1 MDKNPP
7 VNAGDTGT
15 TPGQGRYHMSR
26 ASKARVPQIP
36 SLHSRALRL
45 QLLGPRAATTEACVS
60 RVCALQQEK
69 PL

>member
-7 VNAGDTGT
+7 VNAEDTGT
-15 TPGQGRYHMSR
+15 TPDLGRFHMSR
-26 ASKARVPQIP
+26 ASKACVPQILSP
-36 SLHSRALRL
+36 HSRAVRV
-45 QLLGPRAATTEACVS
+45 QLLSPRAASAEACVP